1 MVTNGML
8 DDLARRVNEL
18 AAWNDDLAAAVFEL
32 GGFVADQSE
41 EFDGE

>member
-8 DDLARRVNEL
+8 DDISRRVDEL
-18 AAWNDDLAAAVFEL
+18 VDWNDDLAAAVFEL